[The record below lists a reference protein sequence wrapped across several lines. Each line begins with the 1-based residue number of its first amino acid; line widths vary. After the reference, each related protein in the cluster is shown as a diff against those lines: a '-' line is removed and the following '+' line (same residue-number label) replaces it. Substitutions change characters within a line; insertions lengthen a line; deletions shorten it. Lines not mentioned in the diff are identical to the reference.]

1 MKALIEKILTDKAA
15 RSYGAQQQIAADAI
29 SQLSIPWWS
38 RAEERKQQ

>member
-15 RSYGAQQQIAADAI
+15 RNDGAQQQIAAGAI

-38 RAEERKQQ
+38 RAEEREK